1 MEIREFSFNLPEH
14 LIAQY
19 PSDRRGMS
27 RLLVLDRSDGSL
39 HDSTVND
46 LASFLPEHS
55 VLVVNNSKVRKARV
69 YGTTEHGG
77 TVEFLFLNQ
86 IDSLTWLVMTSKS
99 KRQHPGRQY
108 TFTSDSSVTGT
119 ILETRGDTKVLQT
132 NIPLDDEFFDSM
144 GHMPLPPY
152 IKRDDEF
159 LDASRYQTVYADASG
174 SVAAPTAGLH
184 FTTEILETVRARNI
198 TIAPVTL
205 HVGPGTFLPVRS
217 THLEDHTM
225 HTEYYEISSESAEVI
240 NRAKREGRKIIA
252 VGTTSVR
259 TLESAYSTER
269 GEVTPGKAST
279 DLFITPGFTFQ
290 VVDHLMTNFHTPES
304 TLLVLVSSFATRKQ
318 IEQAYEH
325 AVKSEYRFFS
335 YGDAMLIL

>member
-19 PSDRRGMS
+19 PSDRRGTS

-39 HDSTVND
+39 EDSTVND
-46 LASFLPEHS
+46 LASFLPEDS

-69 YGTTEHGG
+69 YGTTEYGG
-77 TVEFLFLNQ
+77 NVEFLFLNQ

-99 KRQHPGRQY
+99 KRQHVGRRF
-108 TFTSDSSVTGT
+108 TFTEEGTVTGT
-119 ILETRGDTKVLQT
+119 IMETRDDTKVLQT
-132 NIPLDDEFFDSM
+132 NIPLDDTFFDSV
-144 GHMPLPPY
+144 GHIPLPPY

-159 LDASRYQTVYADASG
+159 LDTSRYQTIYADTSG

-184 FTTEILETVRARNI
+184 FTQEILETIRARNI
-198 TIAPVTL
+198 SIAPVTL

-217 THLEDHTM
+217 RHLEDHTM
-225 HTEYYEISSESAEVI
+225 HTEHYEISSESAECI

-259 TLESAYSTER
+259 TLESAYSLER
-269 GEVTPGKAST
+269 NEVVAGTAST
-279 DLFITPGFTFQ
+279 NLFITPDFTFH

-304 TLLVLVSSFATRKQ
+304 TLLVLVSSFATKEQ
-318 IEQAYEH
+318 IEQAYTH
-325 AVKSEYRFFS
+325 AVNSEYRFFS

>member
-14 LIAQY
+14 LIAQF
-19 PSDRRGMS
+19 PSDRRGTS
-27 RLLVLDRSDGSL
+27 RLLVLDRADGSL
-39 HDSTVND
+39 KDSTVND
-46 LASFLPEHS
+46 LAMFLPEDS

-69 YGTTEHGG
+69 YGTTEYGG
-77 TVEFLFLNQ
+77 KVEFLFLNQ

-99 KRQHPGRQY
+99 KRQHVGRRF
-108 TFTSDSSVTGT
+108 TFTEEGPVTGT
-119 ILETRGDTKVLQT
+119 IVETRDDTKVLQT
-132 NIPLDDEFFDSM
+132 NIPLDDAFFDTV
-144 GHMPLPPY
+144 GHIPLPPY

-159 LDASRYQTVYADASG
+159 LDTSRYQTIYADTSG

-184 FTTEILETVRARNI
+184 FTQEILETIRARNI
-198 TIAPVTL
+198 SIAPVTL

-217 THLEDHTM
+217 RHLEDHTM
-225 HTEYYEISSESAEVI
+225 HTEHYEISPESAECI

-259 TLESAYSTER
+259 TLESAYSPER
-269 GEVTPGKAST
+269 EEVAAGTAST
-279 DLFITPGFTFQ
+279 NLFITPDFTFH

-304 TLLVLVSSFATRKQ
+304 TLLVLVSSFASKEQ
-318 IEQAYEH
+318 IEQAYAH
-325 AVKSEYRFFS
+325 AVECEYRFFS

>member
-19 PSDRRGMS
+19 PSDRRGTS

-55 VLVVNNSKVRKARV
+55 VLVINNSKVRKARV
-69 YGTTEHGG
+69 YGMTEFGG
-77 TVEFLFLNQ
+77 KVEFLFLNQ

-99 KRQHPGRQY
+99 KRQHVGRRF
-108 TFTSDSSVTGT
+108 TFTETGTVTGT
-119 ILETRGDTKVLQT
+119 IIETRDDTKVLQT
-132 NIPLDDEFFDSM
+132 NIPLDDAFFDSV
-144 GHMPLPPY
+144 GHIPLPPY

-159 LDASRYQTVYADASG
+159 LDTSRYQTIYADTSG

-184 FTTEILETVRARNI
+184 FTQEILDTIRARNI
-198 TIAPVTL
+198 SIAPVTL

-217 THLEDHTM
+217 RHLEDHTM
-225 HTEYYEISSESAEVI
+225 HTEHYEISPESAERI
-240 NRAKREGRKIIA
+240 NRAKEEGRKIIA

-259 TLESAYSTER
+259 TLESAYSAEMKK
-269 GEVTPGKAST
+269 VVAGKAST
-279 DLFITPGFTFQ
+279 NLFITPDFSFH

-304 TLLVLVSSFATRKQ
+304 TLLVLVSSFATKEQ
-318 IEQAYEH
+318 INQAYAH
-325 AVKSEYRFFS
+325 AVDSEYRFFS